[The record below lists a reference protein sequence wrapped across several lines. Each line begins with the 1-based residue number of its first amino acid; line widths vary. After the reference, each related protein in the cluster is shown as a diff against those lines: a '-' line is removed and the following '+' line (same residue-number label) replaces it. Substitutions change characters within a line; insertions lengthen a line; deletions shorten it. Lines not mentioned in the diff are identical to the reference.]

1 MKNFKRYCLLF
12 FIIFLTTFNPKIL
25 ILNLD
30 FFKVKTIKVS
40 GGSNV
45 DLLKI
50 KKELN
55 FLIGNNI
62 FEINHE
68 KINEVISSNNWI
80 NYILVNKKY
89 PSTLNITVV
98 EHEPIFFWKKNN
110 KDILITKEFTL
121 IDKFKTTILN
131 NLNQAKGNFQIED
144 FADLYNSLKKNDFDV
159 TSIIS
164 YEFLNSER
172 WELILKN
179 KQKIMLGRYN
189 YDQQIKN
196 LNKILKEIKDEKFSY
211 IDLRIRSK
219 IFVK

>member
-30 FFKVKTIKVS
+30 FFKVKTINVS

-121 IDKFKTTILN
+121 IDKFKTIILN
-131 NLNQAKGNFQIED
+131 NLNQTKGNFQIED

>member
-30 FFKVKTIKVS
+30 FFKVKTINVS

-45 DLLKI
+45 DVLKI

-121 IDKFKTTILN
+121 IDKFKTIILN
-131 NLNQAKGNFQIED
+131 NLNQDKGNFQIED

>member
-30 FFKVKTIKVS
+30 FFKVKTINVS
-40 GGSNV
+40 VGSNV

-121 IDKFKTTILN
+121 IDKFKTIILN

>member
-121 IDKFKTTILN
+121 IDKFKAIILN
-131 NLNQAKGNFQIED
+131 NLNQTKGNFQIED

>member
-30 FFKVKTIKVS
+30 FFKVKTINVS

-45 DLLKI
+45 DVLKI

-121 IDKFKTTILN
+121 IDKFKTIILN

>member
-30 FFKVKTIKVS
+30 FFKVKTINVS

-45 DLLKI
+45 DVLKI

-121 IDKFKTTILN
+121 IDKFKAIILN
-131 NLNQAKGNFQIED
+131 NLNQTKGNFQIED

>member
-30 FFKVKTIKVS
+30 FFKVKTINVS

-121 IDKFKTTILN
+121 IDKFKAIILN
-131 NLNQAKGNFQIED
+131 NLNQTKGNFQIED

-172 WELILKN
+172 WELLLKN

>member
-30 FFKVKTIKVS
+30 FFKVKTINVS

-121 IDKFKTTILN
+121 IDKFKAIILN
-131 NLNQAKGNFQIED
+131 NLNQTKGNFQIED

>member
-30 FFKVKTIKVS
+30 FFKVKIINVS

-121 IDKFKTTILN
+121 IDKFKAIILN
-131 NLNQAKGNFQIED
+131 NLNQTKGNFQIED

>member
-1 MKNFKRYCLLF
+1 M
-12 FIIFLTTFNPKIL
+12 
-25 ILNLD
+25 
-30 FFKVKTIKVS
+30 
-40 GGSNV
+40 
-45 DLLKI
+45 
-50 KKELN
+50 
-55 FLIGNNI
+55 
-62 FEINHE
+62 
-68 KINEVISSNNWI
+68 
-80 NYILVNKKY
+80 
-89 PSTLNITVV
+89 NITVV

-121 IDKFKTTILN
+121 IDKFKTIILN

>member
-30 FFKVKTIKVS
+30 FFKVKTINVS

-121 IDKFKTTILN
+121 IDKFKTIILN